1 MSNPTIEMKIRDQ
14 GTIVLELEPQMAP
27 NTVNNFLSLV
37 QKGFY
42 NGLTF
47 HRVISGF
54 MIQGGDPEG
63 SGMGGPGYS
72 IKGEFA
78 NNGFTANKI
87 SHRKG
92 VISMARSYLKDSAG
106 SQFFI
111 MHEDGTFLDR
121 EYAAFG
127 HVIQGQD
134 VVDAVATIP
143 TWPNDMPRVPQVIDS
158 VKVLDMG
165 DWTFAEPEKV

>member
-1 MSNPTIEMKIRDQ
+1 MNPTVELKIRDQ
-14 GTIVLELEPQMAP
+14 GTVVLELEPNMAP

-47 HRVISGF
+47 HRIIAGF
-54 MIQGGDPEG
+54 MIQGGCPDG
-63 SGMGGPGYS
+63 NGMGGPGYR
-72 IKGEFA
+72 IKGEFR
-78 NNGFTANKI
+78 NNNFKKNTI

-92 VISMARSYLKDSAG
+92 VISMARAYDKNSAG

-111 MHEDGTFLDR
+111 MHEDGTFLDG

-127 HVIQGQD
+127 HVVSGQD

-143 TWPNDMPRVPQVIDS
+143 TWPNDMPMAPMVMES

-165 DWTFAEPEKV
+165 DWTFAEPEKM